1 MSRRLL
7 LVSILAVVVAAAVV
21 VAVINPF
28 SSPGPS
34 RGRPA
39 PPVAASP
46 KGPQPARG
54 PAAPVPPARGAWFG
68 AAVTPAD
75 YTQANEINA
84 VNALQQQ
91 LGRRLS
97 IVHTYL
103 KWQARFPT
111 TSALTFLAQG
121 NMLLISW
128 AGTDTRQIAA
138 GADDAWIRTRA
149 AQVKAL
155 GKPVFLEWRWEMDRP
170 NLRGQVHSGGDYVR
184 AWDRIRSV
192 FAAAGV
198 RNAAWVWCPT
208 AAGFADGRAA
218 AYYPG
223 DAQVDWVCA
232 DAYPGYGTYATFAA
246 TVSPFLAWA
255 ARHDKPVMIGEFGV
269 PASYGD
275 TRRAAWLRAARQVVL
290 ADTQIKALLYYDSN
304 PAGQGPQ
311 GSYALTGDAAALA
324 ALRAIARQPY
334 FNPAGGR

>member
-1 MSRRLL
+1 VNRKLL
-7 LVSILAVVVAAAVV
+7 ITLAGVAAAAAVAVV
-21 VAVINPF
+21 VINPF
-28 SSPGPS
+28 SSSPPGPVT
-34 RGRPA
+34 PA
-39 PPVAASP
+39 PRVTTTVN
-46 KGPQPARG
+46 PAE
-54 PAAPVPPARGAWFG
+54 APVPPARGAWFG

-84 VNALQQQ
+84 VNTLQQQ

-138 GADDAWIRTRA
+138 GADDAWIRARA

-170 NLRGQVHSGGDYVR
+170 ILRGQVRSGPDYIR

-223 DAQVDWVCA
+223 DGQVDWVCA

-269 PASYGD
+269 PVSYGD

-311 GSYALTGDAAALA
+311 GSYALDGDNAALA

-334 FNPAGGR
+334 FNPAGGGA

>member
-7 LVSILAVVVAAAVV
+7 LVSMLAVVVAAAVV

-34 RGRPA
+34 RGRPT

-46 KGPQPARG
+46 GPARA
-54 PAAPVPPARGAWFG
+54 PAAPAAPAHGAWFG

-75 YTQANEINA
+75 YTQLNEINA

-103 KWQARFPT
+103 KWQAKFPT
-111 TSALTFLAQG
+111 TSALTFLSQG
-121 NMLLISW
+121 SMLLISW
-128 AGTDTRQIAA
+128 AGTDTREIAS

-170 NLRGQVHSGGDYVR
+170 NLRDQVHSGADYVR

-223 DAQVDWVCA
+223 DGQVDWVCA
-232 DAYPGYGTYATFAA
+232 DAYPDYGSVASFAA
-246 TVSPFLAWA
+246 TVTPFLAWA

-269 PASYGD
+269 PVSYGD
-275 TRRAAWLRAARQVVL
+275 QQRARWLRAAQKVVL
-290 ADTQIKALLYYDSN
+290 ANTQIKALLYYDSN
-304 PAGQGPQ
+304 PAGQGPK
-311 GSYALTGDAAALA
+311 GSYALGGDAAALA
-324 ALRAIARQPY
+324 VFRAIARQPY
-334 FNPAGGR
+334 FNPAGGG